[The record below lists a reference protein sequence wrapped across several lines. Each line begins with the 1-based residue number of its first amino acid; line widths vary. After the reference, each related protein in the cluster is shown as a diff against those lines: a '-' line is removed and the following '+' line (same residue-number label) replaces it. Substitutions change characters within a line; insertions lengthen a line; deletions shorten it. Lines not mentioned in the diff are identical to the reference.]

1 MSNLTKNRA
10 IQTQLM
16 TKLNDIIRIIMDY
29 GGHVL
34 IENPTHSKYW
44 KQTFF
49 KRIEQTVAEVRT
61 ARSFLL
67 NRCRV
72 GGKFFIS
79 TICFLLRALPQYYLG

>member
-1 MSNLTKNRA
+1 MISPPCQFWCKTTDFARKNQAQMSNLTKNRA

-49 KRIEQTVAEVRT
+49 
-61 ARSFLL
+61 
-67 NRCRV
+67 
-72 GGKFFIS
+72 
-79 TICFLLRALPQYYLG
+79 